1 MKNQP
6 ALNWLIPLVAI
17 LALVTAL
24 AGLFWQDAGSPFTFT
39 SLHGLAVEMYG
50 QGLYRYDTLFS
61 GAAFRGTD
69 AVTLLIGLP
78 LLIIATL
85 LYRGGSLR
93 GSLLLSGALAFFLYN
108 GALMTLRAAYNILFL
123 LYVAIFLASLFAFVL
138 ALAAIEHHDYRDL
151 HPPASNE
158 ARLLREADMLEML
171 GVVGL
176 VGEFVWGPNNLAV
189 CRQRVSSHI
198 QGIQGQFSLPKAQAL
213 AANRLER
220 MAQAMLWLDEES
232 FGEY

>member
-24 AGLFWQDAGSPFTFT
+24 AGLFWQDAGSPFTFR
-39 SLHGLAVEMYG
+39 SLHSLAVEMYG

-69 AVTLLIGLP
+69 AVTLPIGLP

-93 GSLLLSGALAFFLYN
+93 GSLLLSG
-108 GALMTLRAAYNILFL
+108 GPRLFS
-123 LYVAIFLASLFAFVL
+123 IQRSFDDIGCSL
-138 ALAAIEHHDYRDL
+138 
-151 HPPASNE
+151 
-158 ARLLREADMLEML
+158 
-171 GVVGL
+171 
-176 VGEFVWGPNNLAV
+176 
-189 CRQRVSSHI
+189 
-198 QGIQGQFSLPKAQAL
+198 
-213 AANRLER
+213 
-220 MAQAMLWLDEES
+220 
-232 FGEY
+232 